1 MQKFKEVAVLVNNNS
16 RKSRHSAKDI
26 RNLFKKNDIEVARFH
41 KMTGRQSF
49 KKALT
54 TEKEAKPDLLV
65 IGGGDG
71 TIHSIINE
79 VDLDKTTIAIL
90 PLGTVNNFARS
101 LGVNS
106 SLKKA
111 VSAIAGGETKQIHLG
126 SVNGHLF
133 TNLSAIGISVKVAQN
148 VSDKSKRFL
157 GRLAYYIQG
166 VYEAAIHKPFM
177 CELKVDDRPTQ
188 RFYTHQIVVANGKY
202 HGPVRFTAN
211 ESIESGHL
219 TTVIF
224 GRTRKRLA
232 HLKNI
237 MYFVIPGWVKAQPL
251 VVRGKNISIITEPS
265 RAVEVDGEAVSQTPA
280 EYELIEKGM
289 KVIYSPRKAKTSRI
303 KRIKKSVKN

>member
-16 RKSRHSAKDI
+16 RKSRHNAKDI
-26 RNLFKKNDIEVARFH
+26 RNLFKKNGIEVARFH

-54 TEKEAKPDLLV
+54 AEKKAKPDLLV

-111 VSAIAGGETKQIHLG
+111 ISAIAGGKTKQIHLG

-166 VYEAAIHKPFM
+166 VYEAAVHKPFM
-177 CELKVDDRPTQ
+177 CELM
-188 RFYTHQIVVANGKY
+188 AN
-202 HGPVRFTAN
+202 TMDQ
-211 ESIESGHL
+211 SDL
-219 TTVIF
+219 
-224 GRTRKRLA
+224 
-232 HLKNI
+232 
-237 MYFVIPGWVKAQPL
+237 QPMR
-251 VVRGKNISIITEPS
+251 V
-265 RAVEVDGEAVSQTPA
+265 
-280 EYELIEKGM
+280 
-289 KVIYSPRKAKTSRI
+289 
-303 KRIKKSVKN
+303 

>member
-16 RKSRHSAKDI
+16 RKSRHNAKDI
-26 RNLFKKNDIEVARFH
+26 RNLFKKNGIEVARFH

-54 TEKEAKPDLLV
+54 AEKKAKPDLLV
-65 IGGGDG
+65 IGGG

-111 VSAIAGGETKQIHLG
+111 ISAIAGGKTKQIHLG

-166 VYEAAIHKPFM
+166 VYEAAVHKPFM

-251 VVRGKNISIITEPS
+251 VVRGKNISIVTEPS

-280 EYELIEKGM
+280 KYKLIEKGM
-289 KVIYSPRKAKTSRI
+289 TVIYSPRKNKTSRI
-303 KRIKKSVKN
+303 KRIKKSVNS